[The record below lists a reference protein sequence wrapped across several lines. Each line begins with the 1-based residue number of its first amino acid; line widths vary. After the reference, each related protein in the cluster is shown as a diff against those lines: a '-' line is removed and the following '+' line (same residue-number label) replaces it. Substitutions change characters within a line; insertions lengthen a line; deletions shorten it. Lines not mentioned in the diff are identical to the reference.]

1 MASVIALQPRGQFA
15 LLQDTAPVAPPSRAE
30 ALAQVLLTDAQVSP
44 HAMVEA
50 LRLHRSRG
58 GRFADIL
65 LARGLVAE
73 APLYQAMARVWQ
85 VGLLDRGALRPDA
98 RLIDRFGAVNCMAL
112 HLLPCRVL
120 GGGTLV
126 ATAYPEDFHRPLRR
140 VLVGLL
146 VLALIGLFALWRID
160 SPRVERF
167 RAALIDR
174 FVPSMQW
181 AMAPVTW
188 TVGVMDNYQSYSRLL
203 AQNQQLREELKQM
216 RQWKEAALQLSQTNA
231 RLLDLNQVRLD
242 PRLTHVTG
250 VVLADSGSPFRQS
263 VLLNV
268 GARDGIIDGWAT
280 MDGVGLVGRISGVG
294 AKTSR
299 VILLTDS
306 NSRVPVVVQPSGQ
319 KAILSGDNGDL
330 PPLDFLEDQTEV
342 RPGDQVFSSG
352 DGGVFPSG
360 LLIGS
365 VVLGTDK
372 RLRVA
377 LAADYQRLEFL
388 RVLRS
393 HSLETIT
400 DQGALLAP
408 EPTELYGPPKPPT
421 LGSAASQSSATRSGA
436 SHD

>member
-1 MASVIALQPRGQFA
+1 
-15 LLQDTAPVAPPSRAE
+15 
-30 ALAQVLLTDAQVSP
+30 
-44 HAMVEA
+44 
-50 LRLHRSRG
+50 
-58 GRFADIL
+58 
-65 LARGLVAE
+65 
-73 APLYQAMARVWQ
+73 MARNSI
-85 VGLLDRGALRPDA
+85 DPD
-98 RLIDRFGAVNCMAL
+98 D
-112 HLLPCRVL
+112 
-120 GGGTLV
+120 
-126 ATAYPEDFHRPLRR
+126 YHRPLRR

-146 VLALIGLFALWRID
+146 VLILLAVFALWRID

-167 RAALIDR
+167 RSALIDR
-174 FVPSMQW
+174 FVPSMDW

-188 TVGVMDNYQSYSRLL
+188 VAGVVDDYQSYSRLL

-280 MDGVGLVGRISGVG
+280 MDGIGLVGRISGVG
-294 AKTSR
+294 QKTSR

-306 NSRVPVVVQPSGQ
+306 NSRVPIVVQPSGQ
-319 KAILSGDNGDL
+319 KAVLAGDNGDL
-330 PPLDFLEDQTEV
+330 PPLEFLEDQSEV

-352 DGGVFPSG
+352 DGGVFPAG

-393 HSLETIT
+393 HALEPIT

-408 EPTELYGPPKPPT
+408 SPAQTFGPPAPPNLT
-421 LGSAASQSSATRSGA
+421 GGG
-436 SHD
+436 DD